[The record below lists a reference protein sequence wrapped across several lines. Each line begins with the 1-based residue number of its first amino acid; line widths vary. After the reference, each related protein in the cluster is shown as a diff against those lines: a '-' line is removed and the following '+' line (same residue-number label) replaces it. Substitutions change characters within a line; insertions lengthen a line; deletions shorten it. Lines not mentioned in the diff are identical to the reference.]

1 MIKQEKKEAA
11 NLRNRLNNLIRSS
24 DDKVKKTQGGN
35 EVKYEYSMDGGL
47 KNLKT
52 EN

>member
-11 NLRNRLNNLIRSS
+11 DLRNRLNNLIRSS

-35 EVKYEYSMDGGL
+35 EVKYEYKDNKL
-47 KNLKT
+47 LPVKTKN
-52 EN
+52 